1 VASYAR
7 LTRVVIDMLELLI
20 GGQTYSTDKGKA
32 RILMATFFPMP
43 LALEEGEETTDNC
56 NYHNLSLAWP
66 FLRKHEV
73 KQAIFRSN
81 LDKAL
86 GPDEIS
92 FRV

>member
-1 VASYAR
+1 M
-7 LTRVVIDMLELLI
+7 I
-20 GGQTYSTDKGKA
+20 
-32 RILMATFFPMP
+32 ATFFPTP
-43 LALEEGEETTDNC
+43 LAPEEGKETTD
-56 NYHNLSLAWP
+56 YRDHRSLSLGWP

-86 GPDEIS
+86 GLDEIS